1 MRFALCAMRHTLC
14 AKLKTPK
21 TMKRALFFAH
31 GEVTEKEFRKIRD
44 ERFDLV
50 IAADGGALNALSG
63 GYLPDYVV
71 GDLDSITPGVEK
83 QLSGAKLISRPSQE
97 LNDLEKALQFCE
109 ELGLRDI
116 TLLGIGGK
124 RLDHTL
130 NNLSVLSRYDERF
143 HFTIYDAYSRI
154 YLVRKR
160 WEYSGTINQLISLI
174 PLGRVEGVV
183 TEGLAFP
190 LKNEPLVF
198 GEREGLSNYI
208 VSNPVRVSVRSGL
221 IFIFVLD
228 GET

>member
-1 MRFALCAMRHTLC
+1 
-14 AKLKTPK
+14 
-21 TMKRALFFAH
+21 MKHALFFAH
-31 GEVTEKEFRKIRD
+31 GEVGEKEFRKIGN

-50 IAADGGALNALSG
+50 IAADGGALNALRG

-71 GDLDSITPGVEK
+71 GDLDSITAGVEE
-83 QLSGAKLISRPSQE
+83 QLPGAKLVSRPSQE
-97 LNDLEKALQFCE
+97 LNDLEKTLQFCE
-109 ELGLRDI
+109 ELGVREI

-143 HFTIYDAYSRI
+143 YFTIYDAYSRI

-160 WEYSGTINQLISLI
+160 WEYSGAINQLISLI

-208 VSNPVRVSVRSGL
+208 VSNPARVRIRSGL
-221 IFIFVLD
+221 LFIFVLD